1 MRVLAPFL
9 PSLLLAALLA
19 LSACDTAAERAEA
32 HYQRA
37 LALLAE
43 GDSDRAMV
51 EFRNVFRLDGA
62 HVAARIAYAAE
73 LRRQGD
79 MREAYGQYLRIAEQ
93 APQNLETRRA
103 LIELA
108 LEGQDFATAAEN
120 VDAAFA
126 LAPADPSIRAYKATI
141 DYRQGRTAEAVAMAK
156 AVVAEDPAQVPAQM
170 VLIADLLARGEIAQ
184 GLAATDTALERAPGD
199 ASLHLVRLRTLEQ
212 MGDRAAAGAE
222 LERMVGIFP
231 EDEGVR
237 RALIQWYLGSGDTR
251 GAEAVLRRAADAA
264 PAGDTAPGL
273 AVVQFLLQLEGPDAA
288 RAEIEARIAAAG
300 TPAAALP
307 FQRALAGLD
316 FSQGR
321 SDEAIAALRGLTEGA
336 PPSDSVR
343 DLQTTLA
350 EMLAETGDPAGAGK
364 LVDTVLAADPAH
376 VAALKLHAKI
386 AIDADKPEVAVE
398 DMRSALSQAPRDPE
412 IMTIMAL
419 AHERQGSRE
428 LAGERLA
435 LAVEYSEK
443 APAES
448 LRYARFLLQDNRTDP
463 AEGVVV
469 DALRGDPENPDLLDM
484 LGQIHLA
491 RRDWT
496 RAGQVADILRKQA
509 NPQSIARAT
518 ALDAASL
525 RGQGRTDETIELLKG
540 AAGTGGGTEGGTGA
554 ASGDTRALGQ
564 LMQAYVAAG
573 DLDAAQHALDDALAR
588 DPSSLPGRLMQGGL
602 DALRGDTDGAET
614 AYRAVIEADPSS
626 VPAYQALA
634 ALLAGQGDGAAALA
648 TLDQGLAALPGDP
661 ELGFLKAGLLESQGD
676 VDGAIA
682 LYETIY
688 ARDNSSQVIANNLAS
703 LIASNRPDAASL
715 ERAYAI
721 ARRLR
726 GSNVP
731 QFQDTYGWILQRRGD
746 SEQALGIL
754 LPAAAALPDNALV
767 QFHLAETENALDRF
781 AEARA
786 SYERAL
792 AAAAAGSPLPE
803 ADTAK
808 ARIAAI
814 DARPAPAAAPEP
826 APAPAPQPAPAAAPA
841 AAPEPVTPSGG

>member
-1 MRVLAPFL
+1 MRVLAP
-9 PSLLLAALLA
+9 LLLLALLA

-62 HVAARIAYAAE
+62 HVAARLAYAAE
-73 LRRQGD
+73 LRRQGET
-79 MREAYGQYLRIAEQ
+79 REAYGQYLRIAEQ
-93 APQNLETRRA
+93 APQNLEARRA

-108 LEGQDFATAAEN
+108 LAGQDFATAAEN

-156 AVVAEDPAQVPAQM
+156 AVVAEDPAEVPAQM
-170 VLIADLLARGEIAQ
+170 VLIADLLARGETAQ
-184 GLAATDTALERAPGD
+184 GLAATDAALERAPGD
-199 ASLHLVRLRTLEQ
+199 ASLHLVRLRTLEE

-222 LERMVGIFP
+222 LERMAGLFP
-231 EDEGVR
+231 EDEGIR
-237 RALIQWYLGSGDTR
+237 RALIQWYLGSGDTK

-264 PAGDTAPGL
+264 PADDPAPGL

-321 SDEAIAALRGLTEGA
+321 SDEAIAALRRLTEGA

-343 DLQTTLA
+343 DLSTTLA
-350 EMLAETGDPAGAGK
+350 EMLAETGDDAGAGK
-364 LVDTVLAADPAH
+364 LIDTVLAADPTH
-376 VAALKLHAKI
+376 VAALKLHAKM

-398 DMRSALSQAPRDPE
+398 DMRAALSQAPRDPE

-469 DALRGDPENPDLLDM
+469 DALRRDPENPALLDM

-509 NPQSIARAT
+509 TPQSLALAT
-518 ALDAASL
+518 ALDTASL

-540 AAGTGGGTEGGTGA
+540 AAGAGAGTG
-554 ASGDTRALGQ
+554 SGDTRALGQ

-573 DLDAAQHALDDALAR
+573 DLDAAQRALDEALAR
-588 DPSSLPGRLMQGGL
+588 DPASLPGRLMQGGL
-602 DALRGDTDGAET
+602 DALRGDAAGAET
-614 AYRAVIEADPSS
+614 AYRAVIAADPSS

-634 ALLAGQGDGAAALA
+634 ALLAGQGDGTAALA

-682 LYETIY
+682 LYEAIY

-703 LIASNRPDAASL
+703 LIASSRPDAASL

-731 QFQDTYGWILQRRGD
+731 QFQDTYGWILHRRGD

-754 LPAAAALPDNALV
+754 LPAAAALPDNAQV
-767 QFHLAETENALDRF
+767 QFHLAETEQALDRF

-786 SYERAL
+786 SFERAL

-814 DARPAPAAAPEP
+814 DARPAAGPASQPAPAPEPAPEP
-826 APAPAPQPAPAAAPA
+826 APAPAPEPA
-841 AAPEPVTPSGG
+841 PSGG